1 MNGCLIETDFF
12 ISRIKVKNVGENLN
26 KLLNYQDENTQLY
39 LPIKL
44 DIDTREVIVKIRN
57 KMEYEKLNR
66 FLKCENIS
74 YEVVNIKGNKE
85 LIHERYHHMIEA

>member
-12 ISRIKVKNVGENLN
+12 ISRIKVKNDTEILN
-26 KLLNYQDENTQLY
+26 KLLRYQDVRLC
-39 LPIKL
+39 
-44 DIDTREVIVKIRN
+44 IDTKEIVIKIKNR
-57 KMEYEKLNR
+57 MEYEKLNR

-74 YEVVNIKGNKE
+74 YEVLNIKGDKE